1 MDGEN
6 NASQPY
12 FQMDDLGGSPPLCLG
27 WHPWWLKPGGVV
39 DSGDVSLQ
47 HHLQLTDLVGKD
59 SSTLDVRLE
68 VRIKGDRISGWFHP
82 KEYPIIII
90 KS

>member
-1 MDGEN
+1 M
-6 NASQPY
+6 
-12 FQMDDLGGSPPLCLG
+12 
-27 WHPWWLKPGGVV
+27 

-68 VRIKGDRISGWFHP
+68 VRIKGDRISG
-82 KEYPIIII
+82 
-90 KS
+90 